1 MMSKEVVMRWL
12 AALVLG
18 ALVGGGAVG
27 RPGAEPSVVV
37 QMEGDRLS
45 VSAEEVPLKDI
56 VAEIGRATSIKISGE
71 ARLDPQVVNQ
81 AQTVGFHQLKVE
93 EAFRRLLPDYNFVVV
108 HSSDGIEIDI
118 HAPGQ
123 RSQPAPQGTRTVG
136 QAAPSAPQAA
146 PSAPQAA
153 PGAPQAAPSDPTIL
167 RDTALSDPDPR
178 KRAQAMSQLS
188 RIPDKE
194 IAGET
199 ALSVLDRDREPVVL
213 RSALDALG
221 AQTPVPIDPLI
232 RFAGNNGQV
241 PELRVRAIEL
251 LRDNALGNGQVQALL
266 RVAAARDRSEA
277 VQAAAKRILDD
288 TGIQ

>member
-12 AALVLG
+12 AALMLS

-27 RPGAEPSVVV
+27 RLGAEPRVVV

-56 VAEIGRATSIKISGE
+56 VAEIGRATSIKIFGE

-93 EAFRRLLPDYNFVVV
+93 EAFRRLLPEHNFVVV

-123 RSQPAPQGTRTVG
+123 RSQPASQGTRTVG

-146 PSAPQAA
+146 PSGPTDVR
-153 PGAPQAAPSDPTIL
+153 GDPTIL

-188 RIPDKE
+188 RIPEKE